1 MTNVTLD
8 PLLTEKQLSAWLGV
22 SLPSLQRMRSNGSGP
37 HYVQLGPRRLAYRKA
52 DVEAWL
58 TARRVNRIGALD
70 SVERAPR
77 LVPEPGA

>member
-1 MTNVTLD
+1 MTDVTLD

-37 HYVQLGPRRLAYRKA
+37 HYVQLGPRRLAYRKS

-58 TARRVNRIGALD
+58 TARRVNRIGALS
-70 SVERAPR
+70 SVECAPV
-77 LVPEPGA
+77 LVPEQGA